1 MSHVLGL
8 KFRTHGSVYYFTS
21 GPFVVALGDYVLVKT
36 EQGMGLAEVT
46 QVREDAPPGLTEAE
60 LKPIYRLAN
69 EEDVAQ
75 HKENL
80 EQAREAQRLCRDCIQ
95 ERKLDMRLVD
105 VEVFH
110 DRGKIVFYF
119 TAPGRIDFRELVK
132 DLVKAYHTR
141 IELRQIGVRHETQMI
156 GALGNCGQ
164 VCCCK
169 RFMRKFNPVTIK
181 MAKDQNLFLNPAKI
195 SGICGRLLCCLGF
208 EQHNYEEFQ
217 GRCPKVGKRFLT
229 AQGPVRI
236 LRTNLFRETVSVQI
250 ESGEEKELSVEE
262 WNVMRA
268 GASELRG
275 DAPQGPSR
283 GGADADRAAGEA
295 GRGQAGGQ
303 SGAPGAAPGNSQGQR
318 RKRPGKPRPRPNPQP
333 GQQPG
338 QQQGQP
344 QGGQQGQPGH
354 GAQGNDKRPAQPQ
367 TPDRNQN
374 QE

>member
-8 KFRTHGSVYYFTS
+8 KFRPHGSVYYFKS
-21 GPFVVALGDYVLVKT
+21 GPFVVNEGDHVLVKT
-36 EQGMGLAEVT
+36 EQGMGLAEVG
-46 QVREDAPPGLTEAE
+46 QVRAEAPPSLAETE

-69 EEDVAQ
+69 EEDMAQ
-75 HKENL
+75 HRENQQ
-80 EQAREAQRLCRDCIQ
+80 QAKDAFRHCRDCIT
-95 ERKLDMRLVD
+95 ERNLDMRLVD

-217 GRCPKVGKRFLT
+217 SRCPKLGKRFLT
-229 AQGPVRI
+229 SQGPVRI
-236 LRTNLFRETVSVQI
+236 LRSNLFRETVNI
-250 ESGEEKELSVEE
+250 LFESGEEKELSIEE
-262 WNVMRA
+262 WNTLRA

-275 DAPQGPSR
+275 DAPPQGRSEQDAERPQGDSR
-283 GGADADRAAGEA
+283 
-295 GRGQAGGQ
+295 RGQPREQ
-303 SGAPGAAPGNSQGQR
+303 GAAPENGQAQSP
-318 RKRPGKPRPRPNPQP
+318 RKSRPGRNRSRPNKQSGRERDKADAGKKAAPGPQP
-333 GQQPG
+333 EA
-338 QQQGQP
+338 P
-344 QGGQQGQPGH
+344 Q
-354 GAQGNDKRPAQPQ
+354 
-367 TPDRNQN
+367 
-374 QE
+374 E

>member
-8 KFRTHGSVYYFTS
+8 KFRTHGSVYFFTS
-21 GPFVVALGDYVLVKT
+21 GPFVVTLGDFVLVKT
-36 EQGMGLAEVT
+36 EQGMGMAEVT
-46 QVREDAPPGLTEAE
+46 QVREDAPPGMAEAD

-69 EEDVAQ
+69 EEDVAYR
-75 HKENL
+75 H
-80 EQAREAQRLCRDCIQ
+80 CRACIQ
-95 ERKLDMRLVD
+95 ERQLDMRLVD
-105 VEVFH
+105 VEFFH

-132 DLVKAYHTR
+132 DLVKTYHTR

-217 GRCPKVGKRFLT
+217 GRCPKIGKRFLT
-229 AQGPVRI
+229 TQGAVRI
-236 LRTNLFRETVSVQI
+236 LRTNLFRETVSILV
-250 ESGEEKELSVEE
+250 ENGEEKELSVEE
-262 WNVMRA
+262 WNTLRA

-275 DAPQGPSR
+275 DATPGQARS
-283 GGADADRAAGEA
+283 GGDADQAAGEA
-295 GRGQAGGQ
+295 GRAQNGETGRGQAAGH
-303 SGAPGAAPGNSQGQR
+303 GAAPGGGQGQR
-318 RKRPGKPRPRPNPQP
+318 KKRPSRPRPRPNQQTGPQSSP
-333 GQQPG
+333 QA
-338 QQQGQP
+338 GQP
-344 QGGQQGQPGH
+344 QDQTGPEGS
-354 GAQGNDKRPAQPQ
+354 GNGKRQAPSQ
-367 TPDRNQN
+367 TPDRD